1 MLLETV
7 LQLYKPYKT
16 LNEAFKSTLMQD
28 LQKQFE
34 VSTLTRKKK
43 IIDRTEIDNTNFI
56 KLVYSE
62 KWKDGTITYE
72 DYTDPDKR
80 RKILNVEMDKKQ
92 FNIYKYLKKLF
103 SESIPD
109 IPFDIADYTDNDF
122 KMISKE
128 DALKQKYS
136 KCLLFWFG
144 NKPYYWQDD
153 EGNTLPYDQ
162 YDNTRYLRAITYG
175 SKIILLVKND
185 ENKYKGKNCY
195 YDVNYKFTGPVD
207 IDINV
212 DPYKQYDE
220 FEKFMDKAFI
230 RIPYIELLTDKNEIK
245 KELYGLN
252 DGDKITGYATTKSFV
267 NSDYNYISEVRA
279 LDPDA
284 LNNSMEKISSRKKWN
299 EYLEQQKDINKKNIQ
314 RYNRIL
320 YIKRTKGRIDENQA
334 LTDKL
339 FDAYIQDMQM
349 LILYQYEFIN
359 KKINKSFYYYL
370 TYSAN
375 QKYDT
380 VIDIFMSM
388 FEILDNI
395 SNQLIIC
402 KTNLKNM
409 DDEYNG
415 GQDITKITDC
425 FQTFKRNMQSIKRIV
440 DSQVKDFEMQK
451 IHSFFDAC
459 TAEYNIPFK
468 FVFLE
473 RLRDEVKQIQ

>member
-1 MLLETV
+1 
-7 LQLYKPYKT
+7 
-16 LNEAFKSTLMQD
+16 
-28 LQKQFE
+28 
-34 VSTLTRKKK
+34 
-43 IIDRTEIDNTNFI
+43 
-56 KLVYSE
+56 
-62 KWKDGTITYE
+62 
-72 DYTDPDKR
+72 
-80 RKILNVEMDKKQ
+80 
-92 FNIYKYLKKLF
+92 
-103 SESIPD
+103 
-109 IPFDIADYTDNDF
+109 
-122 KMISKE
+122 
-128 DALKQKYS
+128 
-136 KCLLFWFG
+136 
-144 NKPYYWQDD
+144 
-153 EGNTLPYDQ
+153 
-162 YDNTRYLRAITYG
+162 
-175 SKIILLVKND
+175 
-185 ENKYKGKNCY
+185 
-195 YDVNYKFTGPVD
+195 
-207 IDINV
+207 
-212 DPYKQYDE
+212 
-220 FEKFMDKAFI
+220 MDKAFI

-284 LNNSMEKISSRKKWN
+284 LNNSIEKISSRKKWN

-375 QKYDT
+375 QKYNT

-459 TAEYNIPFK
+459 TTEYNIPFK

-473 RLRDEVKQIQ
+473 HLRDEVKQIQ